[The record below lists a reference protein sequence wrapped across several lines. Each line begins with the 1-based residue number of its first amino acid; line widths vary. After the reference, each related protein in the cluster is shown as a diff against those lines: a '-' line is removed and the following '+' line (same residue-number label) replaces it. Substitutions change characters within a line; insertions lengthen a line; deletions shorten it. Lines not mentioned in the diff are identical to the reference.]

1 MNTHETA
8 LACLPTQNEWAVIQ
22 SLSANLLPSGMLPA
36 HIKTPEAAA
45 AIILKGRELGIP
57 PMQALSGIA
66 SINGKPVCGSE
77 LMLAII
83 YRDHGDSAI
92 WIDDTTDTF
101 CRISYAR
108 RGWPER
114 KTYSFSME
122 DAKRAGVAGGQTWQK
137 YPAAMLRA
145 RCISAVARMAFPDSI
160 GGMYSPDE
168 LGGEVVVES
177 DGETVSFNPETGE
190 IVEPQPARFTDDR
203 EAETRRVMSASQF
216 AKPAPRTEPRE
227 ELVDRGSIMRK
238 LHSHG
243 LNHDEL
249 TACAVTFAAKN
260 KNIHRTIASITELTD
275 AELVKFRDAFLKHDA
290 DFWRDALMEAASKDV
305 KAESEGTLLDV
316 PEDPKPRVRDD
327 S

>member
-1 MNTHETA
+1 MNEQKTTA
-8 LACLPTQNEWAVIQ
+8 LALPTGSEWGTITQMAEV
-22 SLSANLLPSGMLPA
+22 LVPSGMLPA
-36 HIKTPEAAA
+36 HIKTPAAAA

-66 SINGKPVCGSE
+66 VIQGKPVAGSE
-77 LMLAII
+77 LMLAIL
-83 YRDHGDSAI
+83 YRDHGDNCL
-92 WIDDTTDTF
+92 WFTETTETA
-101 CRISYAR
+101 CRVSYAR

-114 KTYSFSME
+114 REYAFTIE
-122 DAKRAGVAGGQTWQK
+122 DAKRAGLLTNATWTK

-160 GGMYSPDE
+160 GGMYTPEE
-168 LGGEVVVES
+168 LGASVTITADGEEQFDGTTMVDTGTGEV
-177 DGETVSFNPETGE
+177 T
-190 IVEPQPARFTDDR
+190 
-203 EAETRRVMSASQF
+203 EAAPM
-216 AKPAPRTEPRE
+216 PRTEPRE

-260 KNIHRTIASITELTD
+260 KNIHRTIVSITELTD

-290 DFWRDALMEAASKDV
+290 DFWRDALMEAAAK
-305 KAESEGTLLDV
+305 ESNGALVDV
-316 PEDPKPRVRDD
+316 PEDPKPRVKDE

>member
-1 MNTHETA
+1 MNDTKTMA
-8 LACLPTQNEWAVIQ
+8 LALPTGNEWGTITQMAEV
-22 SLSANLLPSGMLPA
+22 LVPSGMLPA
-36 HIKTPEAAA
+36 HIKTPAAAA

-66 SINGKPVCGSE
+66 VIQGKPVAGSE
-77 LMLAII
+77 LMLAIL
-83 YRDHGDSAI
+83 YRDHGDNCL
-92 WIDDTTDTF
+92 WFTETTDVR
-101 CRISYAR
+101 CAVSYAR

-114 KTYSFSME
+114 REYAFTID
-122 DAKRAGVAGGQTWQK
+122 DAKRAGLLNNATWTK

-145 RCISAVARMAFPDSI
+145 RTISAVARMAFPDSI
-160 GGMYSPDE
+160 GGMYTPEE
-168 LGGEVVVES
+168 LGAMVTITADGEEQFDGTTIVDTGTGEVTERPTFAS
-177 DGETVSFNPETGE
+177 A
-190 IVEPQPARFTDDR
+190 PAD
-203 EAETRRVMSASQF
+203 
-216 AKPAPRTEPRE
+216 KPTPRAEPRE
-227 ELVDRGSIMRK
+227 ELIDRGGIMRK

-260 KNIHRTIASITELTD
+260 KNVKRTIESLTELTD

-290 DFWRDALMEAASKDV
+290 DFWRDALMDAASKDV
-305 KAESEGTLLDV
+305 KAESDGTLLDV

>member
-66 SINGKPVCGSE
+66 VIQGKPVAGSE
-77 LMLAII
+77 LMLAIL
-83 YRDHGDSAI
+83 YRDHGDNCLWFTESSEVRCAV
-92 WIDDTTDTF
+92 
-101 CRISYAR
+101 SYAR
-108 RGWPER
+108 RNWTER
-114 KTYSFSME
+114 RDYQFTID
-122 DAKRAGVAGGQTWQK
+122 DAKRAGLLTNQTWTK

-168 LGGEVVVES
+168 LGGDVVVES
-177 DGETVSFNPETGE
+177 DGESVVYVPSPVVNVMTGE
-190 IVEPQPARFTDDR
+190 VT
-203 EAETRRVMSASQF
+203 EAAPM
-216 AKPAPRTEPRE
+216 PRTEPRE

-305 KAESEGTLLDV
+305 TPESNGALIDV
-316 PEDPKPRVRDD
+316 PEDPKPRVKD
-327 S
+327 

>member
-168 LGGEVVVES
+168 LGGDVVVES
-177 DGETVSFNPETGE
+177 DGESVVYVPSPVVNVMTGE
-190 IVEPQPARFTDDR
+190 VT
-203 EAETRRVMSASQF
+203 EAAPM
-216 AKPAPRTEPRE
+216 PRTEPRE

-305 KAESEGTLLDV
+305 TPESNGALIDV
-316 PEDPKPRVRDD
+316 PEDPKPRVKD
-327 S
+327 